1 MCPRLRLLIPLLLL
15 ACTTQS
21 PVRTIQ
27 AFRAARERGDDVA
40 MRSYLAPDAR
50 MWFEKREGPGNPLGG
65 NELWRH
71 WDLYFHGHSTFT
83 DWKVNGN
90 VVTAIGNETNDFYT
104 LTDWKPAPFRQTW
117 WLDEQGRITGIL
129 LESLGKQTSRFREAV
144 AWGKAHHPD
153 EIAYLMPKGEI
164 DPSGDRAERWKVLLE
179 EWRRSGQ

>member
-1 MCPRLRLLIPLLLL
+1 
-15 ACTTQS
+15 
-21 PVRTIQ
+21 
-27 AFRAARERGDDVA
+27 
-40 MRSYLAPDAR
+40 
-50 MWFEKREGPGNPLGG
+50 
-65 NELWRH
+65 
-71 WDLYFHGHSTFT
+71 
-83 DWKVNGN
+83 VNGN